1 MKTPKFIASIKGSA
15 CNAAFKLKKHSPE
28 ILFVLGVAGVVVG
41 TVKACKATTKLSATL
56 NAHKEELDAIHTAS
70 EEGVISTLDKNGVAI
85 DEEYTEKDAKKDTT
99 IVYTKMGL
107 DVVKL
112 YAPAVIITALSIA
125 ALTTSHMILKSRNLS
140 IATAYA
146 ALDKSYKDYRQR
158 VKDRFG
164 PEIEQE
170 IRYNI
175 QTKAV
180 EHTVLDENGEVV
192 DKIPETAVKSFKGL
206 AASEYTKIFDECNPN
221 WQRDA
226 TFNREWLEIQQ
237 NVANNKL
244 ENRGYLFLND
254 VLEALGYEPTKAGQV
269 VGWLYDKHDKNK
281 QDIVDFGMYQLD
293 TAHQNFLDGFEKSVL
308 LDFNVRGI
316 IINDVDLED

>member
-1 MKTPKFIASIKGSA
+1 MKTPKFITSIKGSA

-70 EEGVISTLDKNGVAI
+70 EEGVIATLDKNGVAI

-112 YAPAVIITALSIA
+112 YAPAVIITTLSIA
-125 ALTTSHMILKSRNLS
+125 SLTASHVILKSRNLS

-164 PEIEQE
+164 PEIEHE
-170 IRYNI
+170 LRYNI

-180 EHTVLDENGEVV
+180 ERTETDEKGKERKVV
-192 DKIPETAVKSFKGL
+192 EAVKSFEGL
-206 AASEYTKIFDECNPN
+206 PASDYTRIFDECNQN

-237 NVANNKL
+237 VYANRKL
-244 ENRGYLFLND
+244 ESQGHLFLND
-254 VLEALGYEPTKAGQV
+254 VLVSLGYEPTKSGQA
-269 VGWLYDKHDKNK
+269 VGWIYDKHNKDK
-281 QDIVDFGMYQLD
+281 QDFVDFGMYQLD
-293 TAHQNFLDGFEKSVL
+293 TAHQNFLEGFEKSVL
-308 LDFNVRGI
+308 LDFNCHL

>member
-1 MKTPKFIASIKGSA
+1 MKTPKFITSIKGSA

-70 EEGVISTLDKNGVAI
+70 EEGVIATLDKNGVAI

-107 DVVKL
+107 DVVKI
-112 YAPAVIITALSIA
+112 YAPAVIITTLSIA
-125 ALTTSHMILKSRNLS
+125 ALTTSHVILKSRNLS

-164 PEIEQE
+164 PEIERE
-170 IRYNI
+170 LRYNI
-175 QTKAV
+175 QTKAIERTETDEKGKERKVV
-180 EHTVLDENGEVV
+180 EC
-192 DKIPETAVKSFKGL
+192 VKSFEGI
-206 AASEYTKIFDECNPN
+206 ADGDYSKIFDECNPN

-237 NVANNKL
+237 VNANKKL
-244 ENRGYLFLND
+244 ETQGYLFLND

-269 VGWLYDKHDKNK
+269 VGWLYNKHNK
-281 QDIVDFGMYQLD
+281 DYQDIVDFGMYQLD
-293 TAHQNFLDGFEKSVL
+293 SAHQSFLDGFEKSVL